1 MKYKIVDRRN
11 PKWSKEF
18 KTKRECRAWLM
29 EGMFAC
35 EGAERDHYV
44 NMLYELEH
52 GKTILH
58 YN

>member
-18 KTKRECRAWLM
+18 KTKRECRAWVM

-44 NMLYELEH
+44 NMLYELF
-52 GKTILH
+52 TV
-58 YN
+58 

>member
-1 MKYKIVDRRN
+1 MMTIGEQRHMAV
-11 PKWSKEF
+11 
-18 KTKRECRAWLM
+18 M

-44 NMLYELEH
+44 NMLYELEQ
-52 GKTILH
+52 GRTTLH